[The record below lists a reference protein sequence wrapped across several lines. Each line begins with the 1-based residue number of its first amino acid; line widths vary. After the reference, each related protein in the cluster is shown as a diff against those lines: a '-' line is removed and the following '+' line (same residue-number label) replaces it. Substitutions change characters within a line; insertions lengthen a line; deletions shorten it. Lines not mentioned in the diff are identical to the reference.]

1 MKYIVSIFV
10 FFSVFTLQTRAYS
23 IVDSISTE
31 SAPYSITTLNG
42 KIYVSNLFSS
52 SVSVINAT
60 DNTVEEI
67 ISVYE
72 APTLLATQGTN
83 LLLAH
88 GDDTV
93 VSVIETTNAN
103 ATTLVSVSDVPTDLV
118 TTTNRAFVSNGNTT
132 QSISIIYP
140 NNTVSDIALS
150 GRPVNIH
157 LVGSSK
163 LFVANF
169 LDRNVSVVDISEETE
184 EEVVSL
190 ANRPTLLL
198 DIDGYVYVLGK
209 NPLNNDSDKIEVIDP
224 VFATSSIAIS
234 SGVHT
239 GFVALNDLIFV
250 SNSSLD
256 HVQIIDTADSNTIAT
271 IENIS
276 EAGKMYV
283 LGSKVFVDS
292 TDGLVAI
299 DTENNNNTTT
309 IESVRARSDDPFAS
323 IGTKL
328 YVSDR
333 ETDTVYVIETA
344 DTTAPS
350 VSISTPNEGQIVEGN
365 TVVLSATA
373 SDDVFLSGVTFK
385 LDDLA
390 LSSEDTSS
398 PYSFSWDS
406 TSVSD
411 GVHTLSAVARDSS
424 NNYATSSISIT
435 VKNQS
440 ARVSGSRSSV
450 SSRNQTTN
458 QSESVLS
465 NPTPFLS
472 PQETN
477 PKVVEIRSKLQELL
491 NELNKQLAKERGG
504 ESVSEFTRDLGK
516 GMKGEDVKRLQKFLN
531 SHGFVLASSGPG
543 APGFETIFFGNLLE
557 NALKRFQLVNQIDPV
572 SGYFGEKTRNF
583 IKKLLD

>member
-23 IVDSISTE
+23 IIDSVSTE
-31 SAPYSITTLNG
+31 SAPRSIVALNG
-42 KIYVSNLFSS
+42 KIYVANAFSNSI
-52 SVSVINAT
+52 SVIDT
-60 DNTVEEI
+60 VDNTVEEV
-67 ISVYE
+67 ISTGEIPFIRAVRNGKIYV
-72 APTLLATQGTN
+72 AHSDDSTVLIVDTLDNNSVTTIVTGDVPNRMAVAGTRVLVSLYN
-83 LLLAH
+83 TSNASVIYSDNSV
-88 GDDTV
+88 GNIAISSISSQMISPYIDKVFTANFADRS
-93 VSVIETTNAN
+93 VSVI
-103 ATTLVSVSDVPTDLV
+103 DVLEGIED
-118 TTTNRAFVSNGNTT
+118 
-132 QSISIIYP
+132 
-140 NNTVSDIALS
+140 
-150 GRPVNIH
+150 
-157 LVGSSK
+157 
-163 LFVANF
+163 
-169 LDRNVSVVDISEETE
+169 
-184 EEVVSL
+184 EVVSL
-190 ANRPTLLL
+190 ANRPTSLLE
-198 DIDGYVYVLGK
+198 INEYVYILGK
-209 NPLNNDSDKIEVIDP
+209 NPLNDDSDKIEMTSVE
-224 VFATSSIAIS
+224 FATSSIAIS
-234 SGVHT
+234 NGVHSS
-239 GFVALNDLIFV
+239 FAAMDNLIFV

-256 HVQIIDTADSNTIAT
+256 HVQVIDTADSNSVTT

-276 EAGKMYV
+276 EAGALYV
-283 LGSKVFVDS
+283 FGSKVFVDS
-292 TDGLVAI
+292 ADGLVAI
-299 DTENNNNTTT
+299 DTENGNSTT
-309 IESVRARSDDPFAS
+309 IIEGVRAYSQDVFAS
-323 IGTKL
+323 IGTRL
-328 YVSDR
+328 YVLDDL
-333 ETDTVYVIETA
+333 EDTMYVIETA
-344 DTTAPS
+344 DTITPS
-350 VSISTPNEGQIVEGN
+350 ISISTPNEGQIVEGN
-365 TVVLSATA
+365 TVALSATA

-398 PYSFSWDS
+398 PYSLSWDS

-465 NPTPFLS
+465 NPAPFLS

-491 NELNKQLAKERGG
+491 TELNKQLTKERGG

-543 APGFETIFFGNLLE
+543 APGFETNFFGNLLE